1 MTYLSR
7 DAAHLAALQRARR
20 ANKVRMDYMPS
31 PEAQAAIEARRG
43 GLVPGSRHATNS
55 AVLDAIVCEWAK
67 ATGINY
73 RLKSMPMT
81 SGASPE
87 LIDST
92 RARMSSATAK
102 NSGLQRVQ
110 CGARRHRDG
119 QPCEAMSELGK
130 RRCRFH
136 GGRSTGPRTSEGR
149 ARALANLK
157 RGPTRQGTSG

>member
-119 QPCEAMSELGK
+119 QPCEAMSEPGK

-136 GGRSTGPRTSEGR
+136 GGRSTGPRTPEGM
-149 ARALANLK
+149 ARALGNLR
-157 RGPTRQGTSG
+157 RGR